1 MPPKVI
7 GPYRVL
13 ETLGSGGVG
22 TVYRALDRRTNEAV
36 ALKLLAA
43 GPALDPRAARR
54 LAREFEAL
62 QDLSHPNVVKVYDT
76 GVYHGYPYLTM
87 ELVEGLTLRHYLSFS
102 DEDLISV
109 SRAVALNIS
118 AKGAAMAKEIARVFD
133 SPSSDSFQ
141 GHPDRG
147 ADEPD
152 DPSEEPTGEWDPSEA
167 PGRGGRGRRD
177 EDDDD
182 DEEERF
188 ILGESGDDEAPSNAD
203 FDSDSGPDS
212 LRAFADALEEPDTH
226 SQGDFAL
233 KLDQV
238 KGAGKLLPA
247 EKPRLVNLEAYNKP
261 ERVAKLKDSM
271 LQLCL
276 ALSYVHARGLIH
288 RDLKPSNVMVDQE
301 RVVRLMDFGLAKFL
315 AVDDGVTAD
324 GRLVGTF
331 RYMSPEQILGE
342 PLDARSD
349 LYSLGV
355 IMYELLSGRAPFE
368 AKTPYEL
375 WEKVLET
382 DAPSLL
388 ALNPK
393 ADGQLVRVAHKLIR
407 KDAEERY
414 QTAEE
419 VYEALSE

>member
-109 SRAVALNIS
+109 SRSIASTVP
-118 AKGAAMAKEIARVFD
+118 AKGAALAREIARELD

-141 GHPDRG
+141 GHPDARDEDEG
-147 ADEPD
+147 GGGDDADD
-152 DPSEEPTGEWDPSEA
+152 SSEDPTGEWDPSEA
-167 PGRGGRGRRD
+167 PGGGGRGR
-177 EDDDD
+177 
-182 DEEERF
+182 ERF
-188 ILGESGDDEAPSNAD
+188 ILAEHGDDEAPSNSD
-203 FDSDSGPDS
+203 FDSDSGPES

-226 SQGDFAL
+226 SQLDFEMPAHL
-233 KLDQV
+233 KNV
-238 KGAGKLLPA
+238 KQADAP
-247 EKPRLVNLEAYNKP
+247 ERPRHVNLDAYNKP

-368 AKTPYEL
+368 ARTPYEL

-382 DAPSLL
+382 EPAPLL
-388 ALNPK
+388 VLNPK
-393 ADGQLVRVAHKLIR
+393 ADAQLARVAHKLIR

-419 VYEALSE
+419 VYEALAE

>member
-22 TVYRALDRRTNEAV
+22 TVYRAVDRRTNESV
-36 ALKLLAA
+36 ALKLLGA

-109 SRAVALNIS
+109 SRSLASGPPARGSAL
-118 AKGAAMAKEIARVFD
+118 AKEIARELD
-133 SPSSDSFQ
+133 APSSDSFE
-141 GHPDRG
+141 GHPHVA
-147 ADEPD
+147 ADGMD
-152 DPSEEPTGEWDPSEA
+152 DPSEDPTGEWDPAEA
-167 PGRGGRGRRD
+167 PGRRYVLAD
-177 EDDDD
+177 N
-182 DEEERF
+182 
-188 ILGESGDDEAPSNAD
+188 GDDEAPSDAD
-203 FDSDSGPDS
+203 FDSDSGPES
-212 LRAFADALEEPDTH
+212 LRAFADALEEPDTN
-226 SQGDFAL
+226 SQLDFEL
-233 KLDQV
+233 SYSM
-238 KGAGKLLPA
+238 KGAKAGQSP
-247 EKPRLVNLEAYNKP
+247 EPPRRFNMDAYNKP

-271 LQLCL
+271 LQLCQ

-355 IMYELLSGRAPFE
+355 IMFELLTGRGPFE

-382 DAPSLL
+382 ETPSVW

-393 ADGQLVRVAHKLIR
+393 ADAQLVRVAHKLLR
-407 KDAEERY
+407 KDPEERY